1 MANYHDNAYNVI
13 HNQAEFDDHFA
24 DTLAGICKV
33 TVNTCCYL
41 YAAGI
46 TSMKSFVEFFPKHD
60 SISKFID
67 GVAKK
72 EGKDMSLAL
81 YRDPAFMSLDITLR
95 FPLVQQIRLTALRLF
110 VVGHSYSG

>member
-13 HNQAEFDDHFA
+13 HNQAEFDNHFA

-33 TVNTCCYL
+33 TVNTRRYL
-41 YAAGI
+41 CAAGI
-46 TSMKSFVEFFPKHD
+46 TSMKSFVDFFPTHD

-81 YRDPAFMSLDITLR
+81 YRNPVFMSSRLLSVSRWSNR
-95 FPLVQQIRLTALRLF
+95 FN
-110 VVGHSYSG
+110 